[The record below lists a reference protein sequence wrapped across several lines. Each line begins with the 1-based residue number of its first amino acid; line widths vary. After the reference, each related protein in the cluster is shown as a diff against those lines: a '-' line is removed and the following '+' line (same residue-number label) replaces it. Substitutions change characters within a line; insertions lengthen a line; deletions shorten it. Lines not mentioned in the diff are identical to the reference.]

1 MYSASVHDRYFN
13 RRIIIRIKCKQEG
26 TTIKQKQQEGQEN
39 IIMLLLTTLSFSTLS
54 ILFVLIFIG
63 GYVSAS
69 GVGLSCPDWPL
80 CPAGLVPLQDFIIE
94 YFHRTIAAITG
105 LMVIITMLFTL
116 KSKQAPKEMKIAS
129 IIAGAAVIAQ
139 ITLGAIVILERL
151 HAHLVTLH
159 LGIGIILFSML
170 VLVNLYGRKIPNNK
184 NNNTEPISNL
194 EKSTV

>member
-1 MYSASVHDRYFN
+1 MYSTSIHDRDFN
-13 RRIIIRIKCKQEG
+13 SRIIRIKCKQEG
-26 TTIKQKQQEGQEN
+26 TTIKQQKEGQEN
-39 IIMLLLTTLSFSTLS
+39 IIMLLLKTLSFSTLS